1 MNTVIKNIT
10 EADFYLQL
18 QALQSEAHL
27 FKDMGFDDL
36 AEQMEQRIE
45 ELSVQLCEGNQ
56 TCETRYYS

>member
-27 FKDMGFDDL
+27 FKDMGLDIL
-36 AEQMEQRIE
+36 AKQTENRLE
-45 ELSVQLCEGNQ
+45 ELCVQDSCGQEV
-56 TCETRYYS
+56 YS

>member
-27 FKDMGFDDL
+27 FKDMGCDIL
-36 AEQMEQRIE
+36 AKQVEQRIE
-45 ELSVQLCEGNQ
+45 ELSLQK
-56 TCETRYYS
+56 TCEIRPYS